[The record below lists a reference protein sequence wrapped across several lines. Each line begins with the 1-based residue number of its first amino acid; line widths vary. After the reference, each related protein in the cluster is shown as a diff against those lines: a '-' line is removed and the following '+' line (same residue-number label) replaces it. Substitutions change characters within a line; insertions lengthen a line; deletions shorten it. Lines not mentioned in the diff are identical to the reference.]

1 MAKITGGKIMNLI
14 VRGSVFG
21 GWVALMN
28 ERGHVSHM
36 INLPGLP
43 APSHPAAVRRQTTRA
58 IKGGPQQLQK
68 SSLSESCLRFRASVA
83 APGISSGARFP
94 TVTRL
99 DDLRSPT

>member
-43 APSHPAAVRRQTTRA
+43 APSHPAAVSVKRRAQSKADRSSYRSRRCLSLACAFVTT
-58 IKGGPQQLQK
+58 L
-68 SSLSESCLRFRASVA
+68 LHMESRRVHVFR
-83 APGISSGARFP
+83 
-94 TVTRL
+94 L
-99 DDLRSPT
+99 